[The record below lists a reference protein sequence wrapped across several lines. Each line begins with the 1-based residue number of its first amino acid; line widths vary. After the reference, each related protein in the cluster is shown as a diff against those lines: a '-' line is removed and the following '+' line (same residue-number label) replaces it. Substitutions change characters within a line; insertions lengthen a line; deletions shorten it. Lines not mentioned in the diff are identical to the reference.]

1 MAPQCLSTLAPL
13 VFAQS
18 RHRLRF
24 EVHIYRL
31 GKPQTDINDRR
42 NVDEFVASAVST
54 ERAAYG
60 KATAVEVV
68 QNEDVF
74 DMRRQFIEQLSRR
87 RYTHPFRAHERD
99 VETLL

>member
-1 MAPQCLSTLAPL
+1 
-13 VFAQS
+13 
-18 RHRLRF
+18 
-24 EVHIYRL
+24 
-31 GKPQTDINDRR
+31 
-42 NVDEFVASAVST
+42 
-54 ERAAYG
+54 
-60 KATAVEVV
+60 V

>member
-18 RHRLRF
+18 WHRLRF

-68 QNEDVF
+68 QYEDVF